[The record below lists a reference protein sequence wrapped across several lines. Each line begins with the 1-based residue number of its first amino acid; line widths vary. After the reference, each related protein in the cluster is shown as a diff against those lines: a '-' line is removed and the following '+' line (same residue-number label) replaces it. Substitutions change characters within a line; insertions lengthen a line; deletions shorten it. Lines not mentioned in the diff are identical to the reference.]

1 MNSNRG
7 REMYK
12 HIRNYQLWELSQKYT
27 QILVNQIKET
37 NDLTMISG
45 NIWKQFLSEMT
56 SRGFSKNHT
65 VVQCWDTMIRTIL
78 KHPEKRNLHKQSIQL
93 LHQTSVQRS
102 YQQ

>member
-1 MNSNRG
+1 MNSNRA

-12 HIRNYQLWELSQKYT
+12 HTRYYQLWGLSNKYT
-27 QILVNQIKET
+27 QILVNQIKGG
-37 NDLTMISG
+37 NDLTMISD

-65 VVQCWDTMIRTIL
+65 VVQCWETMIRTIL
-78 KHPEKRNLHKQSIQL
+78 KHPSKRELHKQSIQL